1 MSILQPCMLIDRVS
15 TTGYPWGGVWLGHDF
30 THRCEFAHTEPL
42 RLAESNGQVKHR
54 GGLAQWASHMVAD
67 RPTRHAPG
75 ATRPFGRPNER
86 MHPNAPSRNSTA
98 SCTVGTDML
107 TTCWATAQLFTFF
120 FLHVPPLFK
129 SCTYVFLIYVHD
141 ENTIEPH
148 LGR

>member
-75 ATRPFGRPNER
+75 ATRPFGLPNES
-86 MHPNAPSRNSTA
+86 MHPNTPGRNSTA
-98 SCTVGTDML
+98 SCTVGADML
-107 TTCWATAQLFTFF
+107 TSCSPTLRF
-120 FLHVPPLFK
+120 
-129 SCTYVFLIYVHD
+129 SCTQSYCALSLHPASNPANVNAGVFGGLAP
-141 ENTIEPH
+141 E
-148 LGR
+148 